1 MMRLLRALHARMH
14 THAEASDT
22 GYEALAAGVAGVF
35 LITLTLFGT
44 PLWRTIA
51 GGATH
56 TAAVISAVLVDMA
69 NADRAALGLGTLV
82 SDPLLTA
89 AAQAKAT
96 DMAQKSYFAHFDAS
110 GKAPW
115 DWMHEA
121 GYRYAHAGEN
131 LAIQFSESGD
141 VQRAWLA
148 SPSHRA
154 NLLDERFTQVGIATA
169 EGFYQGQPTTFV
181 VQFFAAP
188 AGVIAESAPR
198 AEPVSG
204 ASAELAA
211 PAPTLAAEDS
221 DVLVLGVQE
230 ETPEDATEVLPSAE
244 AAALQVPPL
253 PPVAAS
259 AREAFAA
266 QVQAR
271 AAAPSPDVLA
281 RVSVYPW
288 ESVRAGAGML
298 AILLVLALCYLA
310 LREWRMQHE
319 RHALYAAGLSAA
331 CAVLFVALDGVLMQ
345 APSVQTM
352 QSAIAS
358 LSADAPARLS
368 AAEGMLA
375 DPSARQ
381 IPADATLAL
390 IESGGEQHLAS
401 AAATRVPSSALAVLA
416 GLAVLAYVA
425 LSAPRRRSHRER
437 A

>member
-14 THAEASDT
+14 AHAEASDT

-96 DMAQKSYFAHFDAS
+96 DMAQKSYFAHYDAA

-115 DWMHEA
+115 DWMREA
-121 GYRYAHAGEN
+121 GYHYAHAGEN

-181 VQFFAAP
+181 VQFFGTPETIVYQEPALALDLPAP
-188 AGVIAESAPR
+188 
-198 AEPVSG
+198 SG
-204 ASAELAA
+204 AELAPEPERSEDVIVLGVSETAAVKIEEQKETGKTARFRAAPLPHQELPHTPTDAFAVAIEPA
-211 PAPTLAAEDS
+211 PAPRDMASVAEHVAADPWNTARGAVGAGAVLLALAFLYAAWREYRTSHRDHVLYATSLSAAVAFAFLVADAAFMQMPLMPVTQSGIALHAPGTPARVSSLVELPGQGSGELSPDALAFVESRVRAQHAAAGLAAAS
-221 DVLVLGVQE
+221 TPVLVYGL
-230 ETPEDATEVLPSAE
+230 
-244 AAALQVPPL
+244 AAALGL
-253 PPVAAS
+253 
-259 AREAFAA
+259 FALLI
-266 QVQAR
+266 R
-271 AAAPSPDVLA
+271 KPKKL
-281 RVSVYPW
+281 RNVS
-288 ESVRAGAGML
+288 
-298 AILLVLALCYLA
+298 
-310 LREWRMQHE
+310 
-319 RHALYAAGLSAA
+319 
-331 CAVLFVALDGVLMQ
+331 
-345 APSVQTM
+345 
-352 QSAIAS
+352 
-358 LSADAPARLS
+358 
-368 AAEGMLA
+368 
-375 DPSARQ
+375 
-381 IPADATLAL
+381 
-390 IESGGEQHLAS
+390 
-401 AAATRVPSSALAVLA
+401 
-416 GLAVLAYVA
+416 
-425 LSAPRRRSHRER
+425 
-437 A
+437 